1 MSTRWEQAPLPG
13 LRALPRT
20 VASSCYNADKFI
32 YRDLA
37 AGARADEV
45 PLRGNAIREIKAP
58 ADRAADKFG
67 RQDLGGLRVPMRT

>member
-1 MSTRWEQAPLPG
+1 MSTRWEQALLPG
-13 LRALPRT
+13 LRALLRI
-20 VASSCYNADKFI
+20 VASSCHSADKYI

-37 AGARADEV
+37 AGVRADEV
-45 PLRGNAIREIKAP
+45 PLRGIAIREIKAP